1 MNQSKPGSKVG
12 FSTLFY
18 FGLPTVAYGY
28 MFCLVTLYY
37 MKYATDILL
46 ISPAVMG
53 LIFGLSRFWD
63 AVSDPLVGYWSD
75 RTKFW
80 LGRRRSW
87 IGMSALPTALTF
99 LMIFVPPQGLGD
111 SELVIWVGVGIIGF
125 FSASTFFYV
134 PQMALGAELTDDHHE
149 RNKVFGVRHA
159 GWIGGYIIG
168 IGAMAAL
175 ISAEQTGIAAV
186 QETSRHLAY
195 IVAPLGG
202 LSLIICAYGIR
213 EREEF
218 ASRGGKR
225 PFKAIRDVFKNPHA
239 RPPLIGYFFDN
250 IGFAFTSILMLYV
263 GTYILEA
270 PEAAPKF
277 LLTFLIPSFLL
288 TPVWMP
294 LARRVGKKTIWS
306 FSMYLSAMCYGL
318 MFTLGKGD
326 ELLLMGI
333 GFLAGIANG
342 AGHVIGPSLM
352 SDTIDYDELQTGER
366 KEGAYF
372 AAWNFTWKLANGISL
387 IVVGNMLSWVG
398 FQPNVAQAPEVI
410 LAIKIMFSIVPCL
423 AYVTA
428 ALVFSSYRLDEKLH
442 VEMHA
447 VLDENR
453 AKTAQ

>member
-1 MNQSKPGSKVG
+1 
-12 FSTLFY
+12 
-18 FGLPTVAYGY
+18 
-28 MFCLVTLYY
+28 
-37 MKYATDILL
+37 
-46 ISPAVMG
+46 
-53 LIFGLSRFWD
+53 
-63 AVSDPLVGYWSD
+63 
-75 RTKFW
+75 
-80 LGRRRSW
+80 
-87 IGMSALPTALTF
+87 
-99 LMIFVPPQGLGD
+99 
-111 SELVIWVGVGIIGF
+111 
-125 FSASTFFYV
+125 
-134 PQMALGAELTDDHHE
+134 
-149 RNKVFGVRHA
+149 
-159 GWIGGYIIG
+159 
-168 IGAMAAL
+168 
-175 ISAEQTGIAAV
+175 
-186 QETSRHLAY
+186 
-195 IVAPLGG
+195 
-202 LSLIICAYGIR
+202 
-213 EREEF
+213 
-218 ASRGGKR
+218 
-225 PFKAIRDVFKNPHA
+225 
-239 RPPLIGYFFDN
+239 
-250 IGFAFTSILMLYV
+250 
-263 GTYILEA
+263 
-270 PEAAPKF
+270 
-277 LLTFLIPSFLL
+277 
-288 TPVWMP
+288 
-294 LARRVGKKTIWS
+294 
-306 FSMYLSAMCYGL
+306 MYLSAMCYGL